1 MKTTH
6 VNALAAVGLLAPTV
20 LTMAHNM
27 RSNETMIYSYD
38 DIQPSQNIEWT
49 PCYDNFTCTLLEV
62 CGSEKDDSFRRLLD

>member
-1 MKTTH
+1 
-6 VNALAAVGLLAPTV
+6 
-20 LTMAHNM
+20 
-27 RSNETMIYSYD
+27 MIYSYD